1 MDSGAA
7 MARVWIYNIP
17 FHGHVNPTLPL
28 VQEIIHRGD
37 TVTYYSTP
45 TFAEKINSTGADF
58 RAYSNSNAFE
68 ESRKISHTVFV
79 GSQVAEATHALLP
92 EVLSSVESE
101 RPDYL
106 IFDMSAPWGNIASRR
121 FDIPA
126 ITSFPHFPF
135 YLRTAINDKRVLRN
149 VIKNIR
155 PGYGYWRRLE
165 RQTRKIIKDF
175 KLRKFQDINV
185 LSSSAEMN
193 IVFTSRYFQP
203 YEEQFDDSYLYIGP
217 VINTDRQE
225 EPMAISRQEDQKLI
239 YIAVGTVYE
248 ANLQFFRDCFQAF
261 ADERYVVILSVGRAV
276 DPSVLE
282 PIPENFTVAQY
293 VPQLAI
299 LEEADVFITH
309 GGMNSISESITLSVP
324 MIVVPNTLE
333 QSINAARI
341 EQLQAGL
348 YLESTGVSAEK
359 LQNAVN
365 RVLSEASLKS
375 GIGTIQ
381 RSFLEAGGVE
391 RAADAIQEFKLVR
404 GLAVKSQV

>member
-1 MDSGAA
+1 

-17 FHGHVNPTLPL
+17 YHGHVNPTLPL
-28 VQEIIHRGD
+28 VEEIIRRGD
-37 TVTYYSTP
+37 EVTYYSTE
-45 TFAEKINSTGADF
+45 TFSEKIESTGAKF
-58 RAYSNSNAFE
+58 QAYSNSKAFE

-79 GSQVAEATHALLP
+79 GSQVAEATYALLP

-101 RPDYL
+101 QPDYL
-106 IFDMSAPWGNIASRR
+106 IFDMSAPWGNIAARR
-121 FDIPA
+121 FNIPA
-126 ITSFPHFPF
+126 VASFPHFPF
-135 YLRTAINDKRVLRN
+135 YLRTAINDRRVLRN

-165 RQTRKIIKDF
+165 RHTRKIVKEF
-175 KLRKFQDINV
+175 KLRNFQDINI

-203 YEEQFDDSYLYIGP
+203 YEEQFDDSYIYVGP
-217 VINTDRQE
+217 IINTDRPE
-225 EPMAISRQEDQKLI
+225 EPMAISRQKDQKLI

-248 ANLQFFRDCFQAF
+248 ANLQFFRDCFAAF
-261 ADERYVVILSVGRAV
+261 AGERYVVILSVGRAV

-293 VPQLAI
+293 VPQLSI
-299 LEEADVFITH
+299 LEEADLFITH
-309 GGMNSISESITLSVP
+309 GGMNSISESITLGVP

-341 EQLQAGL
+341 EPLQAGL
-348 YLESTGVSAEK
+348 YLEAAGMSAQK
-359 LQNAVN
+359 LQKAAN
-365 RVLSEASLKS
+365 RILSDASLKS

-381 RSFLEAGGVE
+381 RSFLKAGGVQ
-391 RAADAIQEFKLVR
+391 RAADAIHMFKRKHGLV
-404 GLAVKSQV
+404 ANSQV